1 MTELIRSQVVNPAQL
16 LAAAKTDIS
25 LRNMAAKLQP
35 PNPMGTPYAKIR
47 IGFLSAIDI
56 ATWTCTAY
64 FSDLLTPIPGI
75 PILDGVAAHPDGLA
89 MFAQVANE
97 YTLIG
102 LLGHSSSHSL
112 REVATAS
119 VATDNNLGTGVEV
132 LRLQAVIL
140 AAKVGVKYRVR
151 ATAMPLTDAAAA
163 YTQGRLRW
171 NTVAGGVTGTTFANS
186 IVDHRVANR
195 AEQLKMD
202 GDFTW
207 AGTEGADVYVK
218 FTMFAGGAT
227 ANGNDQGGTFGPT
240 KLWVDAVG

>member
-1 MTELIRSQVVNPAQL
+1 MTERIRSQVVKPALL

-25 LRNMAAKLQP
+25 LRNMASKLQP
-35 PNPMGTPYAKIR
+35 PNPTGTPTAKIR
-47 IGFLSAIDI
+47 IGFLSAIDV

-75 PILDGVAAHPDGLA
+75 PMLDGVQARPDGLA
-89 MFAQVANE
+89 MFTQVANE

-102 LLGHSSSHSL
+102 LLGRASSHSL

-132 LRLQAVIL
+132 QRLQATIVE
-140 AAKVGVKYRVR
+140 AKVGLKYRVR
-151 ATAMPLTDAAAA
+151 ATAMPLSDAVGA

-171 NTVAGGVTGTTFANS
+171 NTVSGGVTGTTFANS

-195 AEQLKMD
+195 AEQLKID

-207 AGTEGADVYVK
+207 AGTEGVDVYVK

-227 ANGNDQGGTFGPT
+227 TNGNDQGGTYGPT